1 MTSPKKTRI
10 PLIFGTVTI
19 SNEGTFG
26 SRIHD
31 LGTAQK
37 VIDVFR
43 SHGHTEL
50 DTARLYGDGTTEEM
64 LGKLNCEGLSI
75 DSKCYPAKPGDH
87 KPERVRATIEE
98 TLNALKVPKLR
109 VFYLHAPDRSVPFEE
124 TLKACDE
131 LYREGKFEQLGL
143 SNFAAWEVAIMWGIC
158 DKNGYVKP
166 TVYQGMYNAITRSIE
181 TELFPCCESL
191 GIRLAVYNPLA
202 GGFFAGKI
210 TKLDDQTEKGSR
222 FDPSHSLGAMYRD
235 RYLRNS
241 YFKALE
247 IVKDALKAHPDINLV
262 SVAMRWLQHHSALK
276 SKDAIILGASSV
288 DQIEMNCSH
297 SEEGPL
303 PEDIVAS
310 VDLAW
315 ETVKAECPSYWR

>member
-1 MTSPKKTRI
+1 MTSTKQTRI
-10 PLIFGTVTI
+10 PLILGTVAI
-19 SNEGTFG
+19 ANEGEFG

-37 VIDVFR
+37 FIDVFK

-50 DTARLYGDGTTEEM
+50 DTARLYGEGTTEEM
-64 LGKLNCEGLSI
+64 LGKLNCSGLSI
-75 DSKCYPAKPGDH
+75 DSKCFPAKPGDH
-87 KPERVRATIEE
+87 KPELVKATLEK
-98 TLNALKVPKLR
+98 TLNALKVPKIR

-131 LYREGKFEQLGL
+131 LYREGKFTELGL
-143 SNFAAWEVAIMWGIC
+143 SNYAAWEVAIMWGIC

-166 TVYQGMYNAITRSIE
+166 TIYQGMYNAITRSIE
-181 TELFPCCESL
+181 TELFPCCRSL
-191 GIRLAVYNPLA
+191 GIRLAIYNPLA

-210 TKLDDQTEKGSR
+210 MKPDDQIEGGGR
-222 FDPSHSLGAMYRD
+222 FDPSHKLGAMYRE
-235 RYLRNS
+235 RYLRTS
-241 YFKALE
+241 HFKALK
-247 IVKDALKAHPDINLV
+247 IVKESLQGHPDITLV
-262 SVAMRWLQHHSALK
+262 SVAARWLQHHSALQP
-276 SKDAIILGASSV
+276 KDRVILGASSV
-288 DQIEMNCSH
+288 DQIEMNCSY

-303 PEDIVAS
+303 PEDILSA